1 MSNPPD
7 KFDNQQNRADEQ
19 DRDQDM
25 AYRQDAPKA
34 RPKDDN
40 ASDRPG
46 SVDRQG
52 GEIERRPAEALTTEE
67 AEAED
72 RGR

>member
-1 MSNPPD
+1 MSNAPD

-25 AYRQDAPKA
+25 SYRQNAPKA
-34 RPKDDN
+34 RPSNDN
-40 ASDRPG
+40 PFDRPG

-52 GEIERRPAEALTTEE
+52 GEIERRPAEAVEEGEE
-67 AEAED
+67 ADD
-72 RGR
+72 R